1 MRIFR
6 RRLEAMRDVRVN
18 PAKSSN
24 ANIGSRRIRNDKC
37 RARRNGDSPNSAAA
51 PHFRCGRFFMLA
63 LPMLL
68 GLTLSASATTFMR
81 MSLEQLVSA
90 APLIVRAR
98 CQGSIVSAER
108 GEIRTITS
116 FEVRELWKGSAPA
129 VLRVRL
135 LGGRTA
141 QLTSHVEGVPQF
153 RTGEDVVLFLEPKR
167 NGTYSV
173 VSWAQGTFRIHRA
186 GADAR
191 EVVTQDS
198 SAFAPSEL
206 LHSRAPQ
213 SVRMERSAPS
223 APEPVRNM
231 PLEVFRARVAAL
243 R

>member
-6 RRLEAMRDVRVN
+6 RRIEALRHAGTARVFH
-18 PAKSSN
+18 A
-24 ANIGSRRIRNDKC
+24 
-37 RARRNGDSPNSAAA
+37 
-51 PHFRCGRFFMLA
+51 GRPMLA
-63 LPMLL
+63 LVALVA
-68 GLTLSASATTFMR
+68 SALNVSATTFMR

-98 CQGSIVSAER
+98 CQGSMVSAER

-116 FEVRELWKGSAPA
+116 FEVREVWKGSAPA

-153 RTGEDVVLFLEPKR
+153 RPGEDVVLFLEPKR
-167 NGTYSV
+167 NGSYSV
-173 VSWAQGTFRIHRA
+173 LSWAQGTFRIHRT
-186 GADAR
+186 GANAR

-198 SAFAPSEL
+198 AAFAPAEL
-206 LHSRAPQ
+206 LHNRAAQKVPI
-213 SVRMERSAPS
+213 
-223 APEPVRNM
+223 EPVRNM
-231 PLEVFRARVAAL
+231 PLEAFRARVAAV